1 MAPAMVSPLK
11 DQSMS
16 SQQKS
21 RIPIRKASATI
32 LVKAKVEDTMT
43 SLPTIKYVSKRDQNN
58 LLLMKIEN
66 EVLMQ

>member
-1 MAPAMVSPLK
+1 MAQKWNLEEEKSR
-11 DQSMS
+11 
-16 SQQKS
+16 QQKS
-21 RIPIRKASATI
+21 RILIRKASATI

-43 SLPTIKYVSKRDQNN
+43 SLLTIKYLSKRDQNN